1 METAK
6 SDDKYLT
13 PKESPQDVT
22 IDLSRDTELSSP
34 LISPLFSRTTVS
46 FFNRNTLLPSLS
58 NHRVTPHR
66 SESHSWHIKNSDD
79 STFCSMDNSI
89 RNECFERICEG
100 CKTRVGSRKFGYC
113 FRSDR
118 ERIGKADGPIIK
130 SLFGTEDRGVSRESL
145 QLELSSKEQH
155 EPKFFG
161 RQILGNIG
169 NFFMFIRNCSM
180 SVKILIASI
189 VFP

>member
-1 METAK
+1 MNV
-6 SDDKYLT
+6 L
-13 PKESPQDVT
+13 KELVKDVEREFAAEN
-22 IDLSRDTELSSP
+22 LDT
-34 LISPLFSRTTVS
+34 V
-46 FFNRNTLLPSLS
+46 
-58 NHRVTPHR
+58 
-66 SESHSWHIKNSDD
+66 
-79 STFCSMDNSI
+79 
-89 RNECFERICEG
+89 FEAIG
-100 CKTRVGSRKFGYC
+100 
-113 FRSDR
+113 
-118 ERIGKADGPIIK
+118 RIGKADGPIIK